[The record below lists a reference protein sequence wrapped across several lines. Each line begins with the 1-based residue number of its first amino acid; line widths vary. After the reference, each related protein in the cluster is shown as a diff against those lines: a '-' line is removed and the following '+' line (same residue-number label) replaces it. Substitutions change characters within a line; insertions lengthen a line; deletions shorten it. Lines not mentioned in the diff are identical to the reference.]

1 MSISVCP
8 HINYLILS
16 GRTALKHRLDKKNA
30 ILNKTAFSNEL
41 NKKGFITFVCQLLPN
56 L

>member
-8 HINYLILS
+8 HINYLIMN
-16 GRTALKHRLDKKNA
+16 KHRLDKKNA